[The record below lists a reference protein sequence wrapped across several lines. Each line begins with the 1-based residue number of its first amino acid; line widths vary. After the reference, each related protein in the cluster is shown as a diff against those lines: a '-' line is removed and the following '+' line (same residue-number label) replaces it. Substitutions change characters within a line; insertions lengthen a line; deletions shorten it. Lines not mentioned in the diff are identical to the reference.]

1 MLQGQA
7 HMSPFY
13 GDLSNLPHLHGLFFL
28 LRPSKQCLTSIRACT
43 SSPVLI
49 HLCLPRVEKQV
60 VYLSM
65 SNGCRE
71 LLLLLHHYSF
81 PFLSCWHPPPPPK
94 GQLLSKPNHG
104 ASLVLGVQWLGIH
117 LPIQGTWVLS
127 LVWEIPPAVGQLSL
141 GTTAT
146 EACTL

>member
-65 SNGCRE
+65 SNGCRD

-81 PFLSCWHPPPPPK
+81 PFLSCWHPPPPPRGRFSQNLIK
-94 GQLLSKPNHG
+94 GLPWSWG
-104 ASLVLGVQWLGIH
+104 SSGWESTCRCRGLGFDRWFGRFH
-117 LPIQGTWVLS
+117 LPWGS
-127 LVWEIPPAVGQLSL
+127 
-141 GTTAT
+141 
-146 EACTL
+146 